1 VSTIHDL
8 EPTSYAVPSD
18 DLTVAEAWAS
28 SPLGDPSAE
37 HGYLSEPA
45 DFAYEPP
52 APTTVRPRSTTRKAG
67 NAIVAAAVVGAIG
80 AFAALGF
87 VLFNGNDSSQPK
99 PVVVVPGAHV
109 GTSTPQAPDSAT
121 PPSVAPAPTSAV
133 TSPDTGQAPTQAPGP
148 TGGGDTPASTDPA
161 PAPAPPAP
169 APPADPGTPPP
180 AAPSAPPVSVNIP
193 PVVPL
198 PVPVLIPVHPGGGKL
213 GGGQPGGGFKP
224 LQPCKACH
232 LPSPPHL

>member
-1 VSTIHDL
+1 MSTIHDL

-28 SPLGDPSAE
+28 SPLGDPSVE
-37 HGYLSEPA
+37 RGYLSEPA
-45 DFAYEPP
+45 GLAYEQP
-52 APTTVRPRSTTRKAG
+52 APTTARPRSKARNGG
-67 NAIVAAAVVGAIG
+67 NAIVAAALVGAIG

-87 VLFNGNDSSQPK
+87 VLVSGNDSSQPK
-99 PVVVVPGAHV
+99 PVVVAPGAHV

-133 TSPDTGQAPTQAPGP
+133 TPPDNGQAPTQAPGP

-161 PAPAPPAP
+161 PAPAPPP
-169 APPADPGTPPP
+169 DV
-180 AAPSAPPVSVNIP
+180 PSAPPVTVNIP

-198 PVPVLIPVHPGGGKL
+198 PVPVPLPVHPGGGKF

-224 LQPCKACH
+224 LPPCKACH
-232 LPSPPHL
+232 LPTPPHL